1 MDSPVLEPDMKT
13 DGSRALARPGIGLG
27 ERRLARL
34 LELGRSLVGDLDLE
48 LVLERVLEAGR
59 ELTGARYAALGILD
73 SRREQLERFL
83 TVGMDERTRRE
94 LGDLPRG
101 HGVLGVLIHDPR
113 PLRLR
118 SVGDHPQSYGFPA
131 GHPAMRSFVG
141 VPVRIGG
148 EVFGNL
154 YLTDKQGSEEF
165 DEADE
170 QTLVAL
176 ADWAAIAIANARLH
190 GGVRSQRDE
199 LARAVRVFET
209 TEAIGR
215 ALAGETQLERVLEL
229 IVKRSRALVE
239 ARVMVLALREGDELV
254 IRAASGDAQR
264 TQLELTSP
272 LEESL
277 SGYVL
282 KTGRAQRLSH
292 ATPGVRAVF
301 LKAFGA
307 RTELAVPLR
316 FRGQGLGVL
325 AALDRL
331 GDGPEFSDEDERLMM
346 AFATSAATA
355 VATARD
361 VAAEGLRRSLDAAE
375 RERSRWAREL
385 HDQTLQDL
393 AGLKVML
400 SGARRAKERDQVDRV
415 LEQAIEHAQ
424 LSVDALRGLVTE
436 LRPAALDELGTGP
449 AVRALIDRTTATAG
463 LEIELTVDLAYE
475 QGRTKARHAPE
486 LENTLYRLVQE
497 ALTNIVKHAGAT
509 RVTVAL
515 IEDGATVRLSVTD
528 DGAGFHTDA
537 ASEGFGLIGMR
548 ERVALLAGDL
558 EFDSQPGAGTTV
570 TARIPIQRR
579 PSEPSARTPDR
590 QVDRRTG

>member
-1 MDSPVLEPDMKT
+1 MGPPAGEPHINADE
-13 DGSRALARPGIGLG
+13 GRAVERPGSGLG
-27 ERRLARL
+27 ERRLERL

-48 LVLERVLEAGR
+48 VVLERVLEAGR

-73 SRREQLERFL
+73 SRGEQLERFL
-83 TVGMDERTRRE
+83 TVGMDDPTRQE
-94 LGDLPRG
+94 IGDLPRG
-101 HGVLGVLIHDPR
+101 HGVLGVLIRDPR

-118 SVGDHPQSYGFPA
+118 SVGDHQQSYGFPV

-141 VPVRIGG
+141 VPVRVGG

-154 YLTDKQGSEEF
+154 YLTDKQGAEEF

-190 GGVRSQRDE
+190 GGVRGQRDE

-215 ALAGETQLERVLEL
+215 ALAGETKLERVLEL

-254 IRAASGDAQR
+254 IRATSGDVDRA
-264 TQLELTSP
+264 QLELAAP

-292 ATPGVRAVF
+292 ATPGMRAVF
-301 LKAFGA
+301 LKGFGA
-307 RTELAVPLR
+307 RTELAVPLY

-325 AALDRL
+325 AALDRIS
-331 GDGPEFSDEDERLMM
+331 DGPEFSDEDERLMT

-361 VAAEGLRRSLDAAE
+361 VAAEGLRRSLEAAE
-375 RERSRWAREL
+375 RERGRWAREL

-400 SGARRAKERDQVDRV
+400 SGARRAKDPEQVDRV
-415 LEQAIEHAQ
+415 LEQAIEHVQ
-424 LSVDALRGLVTE
+424 LGIDALRGLVTE
-436 LRPAALDELGTGP
+436 LRPAALDDLGTGP
-449 AVRALIDRTTATAG
+449 AVRALIDRTAATAG
-463 LEIELTVDLAYE
+463 LAIELIVDLAYE
-475 QGRTKARHAPE
+475 EGRTNTRHPPE
-486 LENTLYRLVQE
+486 LENTVYRLVQE

-515 IEDGATVRLSVTD
+515 IEDDATVRLSVTD
-528 DGAGFHTDA
+528 DGAGFHTGA
-537 ASEGFGLIGMR
+537 ATEGFGLIGMR
-548 ERVALLAGDL
+548 ERVALLAGEL

-590 QVDRRTG
+590 RVDRRTG

>member
-1 MDSPVLEPDMKT
+1 VTLREQRLE
-13 DGSRALARPGIGLG
+13 
-27 ERRLARL
+27 RL
-34 LELGRSLVGDLDLE
+34 LELGRSLVEDLDLE
-48 LVLERVLEAGR
+48 LVLKRVLEAGR

-73 SRREQLERFL
+73 SRREELERFL
-83 TVGMDERTRRE
+83 TVGVDEPTRRE
-94 LGDLPRG
+94 IGDLPRG
-101 HGVLGVLIHDPR
+101 HGVLGVLIRDPR

-118 SVGDHPQSYGFPA
+118 SVGDHAQSYGFPL
-131 GHPAMRSFVG
+131 GHPPMESFLG

-154 YLTDKQGSEEF
+154 YLTDKQGAEEF

-176 ADWAAIAIANARLH
+176 ADWAAIAIGNARRH
-190 GGVRSQRDE
+190 GGVRGERDE
-199 LARAVRVFET
+199 LVRAVRAFET
-209 TEAIGR
+209 SEAIGR
-215 ALAGETQLERVLEL
+215 ALAGETEVERVLEL

-239 ARVMVLALREGDELV
+239 ARVVVLALREGDELV
-254 IRAASGDAQR
+254 IRAASGEVDR
-264 TQLELTSP
+264 SQLGLAIP
-272 LEESL
+272 LQDSL
-277 SGYVL
+277 SGHVL
-282 KTGRAQRLSH
+282 RSGRAQRLSDS
-292 ATPGVRAVF
+292 TPGISALL

-307 RTELAVPLR
+307 HTELVVPLR

-331 GDGPEFSDEDERLMM
+331 CDGAEFSAEDERLMT

-361 VAAEGLRRSLDAAE
+361 VAAQGLRRSLEAAE

-415 LEQAIEHAQ
+415 LEQAIEHVQ

-449 AVRALIDRTTATAG
+449 ALRALIDRTAATAG
-463 LEIELTVDLAYE
+463 LAIELDLDLAYE
-475 QGRTKARHAPE
+475 QGRADTRHAPE
-486 LENTLYRLVQE
+486 LESTLYRLVQE
-497 ALTNIVKHAGAT
+497 ALTNVVKHAGAS
-509 RVTVAL
+509 RVTVAV
-515 IEDGATVRLSVTD
+515 IEDDGTVELSVTD
-528 DGAGFHTDA
+528 DGAGFQSDA

-548 ERVALLAGDL
+548 ERVTLLGGEF
-558 EFDSQPGAGTTV
+558 EFDSQSGAGTTV
-570 TARIPIQRR
+570 AARIPVERSL
-579 PSEPSARTPDR
+579 PEPSSPIRSMIS
-590 QVDRRTG
+590 RRTA